1 MHLHFLGAAQTV
13 TGSAYLLE
21 TAKQRFLIDAG
32 LSQGSHKLEKRN
44 TRPLH
49 FLPRH
54 LDGIILTHAHADHS
68 GLIPRLVA
76 EGFRGPIYATPP
88 TIDLCRILL
97 ADSGTIQE
105 EDARY
110 ENKWRRRHGKDLVT
124 PLYTKQHAEQ
134 AMRYFERLPYGK
146 RISLGRNVKLTMH
159 DAGHILGSAILEL
172 EVEGSRIVF
181 SGDLGNKNTPLLH
194 PPAQIA
200 HADYLIVESTYG
212 DRLHADPTVRIRQLT
227 EVVRQAKGPIIIP
240 AFAVERTQELLW
252 DLSNLMREGRI
263 PEIPVYLDSPMA
275 ISATGVFEKHVNC
288 LSPEVQ
294 ARIRR
299 GESPLEMENLRIIR
313 DPSES
318 RALNGVQG
326 PCIIISASGMCEGGR
341 VKHHLFHHLPKPET
355 TVLFVGYQAERTL
368 GRRLR
373 DGAKEVSLFGETV
386 QVRAKIQSIEAYSAH
401 ADARGLLEWVGHMI
415 EPPAITFVTHGEQK
429 ASEALARALTD
440 RYGLY
445 TEIPKVGDV
454 YDLMPVAEPSLGR
467 LAPKG
472 ELA

>member
-32 LSQGSHKLEKRN
+32 LSQGSHKSERRN
-44 TRPLH
+44 TRPLQFH
-49 FLPRH
+49 PRH

-68 GLIPRLVA
+68 GLVPRLVA

-110 ENKWRRRHGKDLVT
+110 ENKWRRRYGKDLVT
-124 PLYTKQHAEQ
+124 PLYTKQQAEQ

-146 RISLGRNVKLTMH
+146 RISLGRNVKLTFH
-159 DAGHILGSAILEL
+159 DAGHILGSAIVEL
-172 EVEGSRIVF
+172 EVEGSRMVF
-181 SGDLGNKNTPLLH
+181 SGDLGKSNTPLLRD
-194 PPAQIA
+194 PARISQ
-200 HADYLIVESTYG
+200 ADYLIVESTYG
-212 DRLHADPTVRIRQLT
+212 DRLHGDPAQRLSQLVQ
-227 EVVRQAKGPIIIP
+227 VVSQAQGPIIIP
-240 AFAVERTQELLW
+240 AFAIERTQELLW
-252 DLSNLMREGRI
+252 DLADLMREGRI
-263 PEIPVYLDSPMA
+263 PEIPIYLDSPMA
-275 ISATGVFEKHVNC
+275 ISASGVFEKHVKC
-288 LSPEVQ
+288 LAPDIQ

-299 GESPLEMENLRIIR
+299 GESPFEMPNLHIIR
-313 DPSES
+313 EASES

-373 DGAKEVSLFGETV
+373 DGATEVSLFGETV
-386 QVRAKIQSIEAYSAH
+386 KVRATIHSIDAYSAH
-401 ADARGLLEWVGHMI
+401 ADAKGLLDWVGNII
-415 EPPAITFVTHGEQK
+415 EPPALTFVTHGEQR
-429 ASEALARALTD
+429 ASEALANALTD
-440 RYGLY
+440 RYGLL
-445 TEIPKVGDV
+445 TEIPRVGDV
-454 YDLMPVAEPSLGR
+454 YEITPVAEPALGR
-467 LAPKG
+467 LALKG

>member
-32 LSQGSHKLEKRN
+32 LSQGSHKSERRN
-44 TRPLH
+44 TRPLQFH
-49 FLPRH
+49 PRH

-68 GLIPRLVA
+68 GLVPRLVA

-110 ENKWRRRHGKDLVT
+110 ENKWRRRYGKDLVT
-124 PLYTKQHAEQ
+124 PLYTKQQAEQ

-146 RISLGRNVKLTMH
+146 RISLGRNVKLTLH
-159 DAGHILGSAILEL
+159 DAGHILGSAIVEL

-181 SGDLGNKNTPLLH
+181 SGDLGKSNTPLLRD
-194 PPAQIA
+194 PAKIA

-212 DRLHADPTVRIRQLT
+212 NRLHGDPSQRLSQLI
-227 EVVRQAKGPIIIP
+227 EVVRKAQGPIIIP

-252 DLSNLMREGRI
+252 DLADLTREGRI
-263 PEIPVYLDSPMA
+263 PEIPIFLDSPMA
-275 ISATGVFEKHVNC
+275 ISATGVFEKHLNC
-288 LSPEVQ
+288 LAPEIQ

-299 GESPLEMENLRIIR
+299 GESPLSMPNLHIIR
-313 DPSES
+313 EATES
-318 RALNGVQG
+318 RALNGMQG

-341 VKHHLFHHLPKPET
+341 VRHHLFHHLPKPET

-373 DGAKEVSLFGETV
+373 DGATEVSLFGETV
-386 QVRAKIQSIEAYSAH
+386 RVRAKIHSIDAYSAH
-401 ADARGLLEWVGHMI
+401 ADAKGLVDWVGHMI
-415 EPPAITFVTHGEQK
+415 ESPAMTFVTHGEQR
-429 ASEALARALTD
+429 ASEALANALTE
-440 RYGLY
+440 RYGLL
-445 TEIPKVGDV
+445 TEIPRVGDV
-454 YDLMPVAEPSLGR
+454 YEITPVAEPALGR
-467 LAPKG
+467 LALKA

>member
-32 LSQGSHKLEKRN
+32 LSQGSYKNERRN
-44 TRPLH
+44 TRPLQFH
-49 FLPRH
+49 PRH

-68 GLIPRLVA
+68 GLVPRLVA

-105 EDARY
+105 EDART
-110 ENKWRRRHGKDLVT
+110 ENKWRRRYGKDLIS
-124 PLYTKQHAEQ
+124 PLYTRQQAEQ

-146 RISLGRNVKLTMH
+146 RISIGRNIKLMLH
-159 DAGHILGSAILEL
+159 DAGHILGSAIVEL

-181 SGDLGNKNTPLLH
+181 SGDLGKSNSLLLRD
-194 PPAQIA
+194 PAQIP

-212 DRLHADPTVRIRQLT
+212 DRLHTDPSARLRQLID
-227 EVVRQAKGPIIIP
+227 VVREAEGPIIIP
-240 AFAVERTQELLW
+240 AFAIERTQELLW
-252 DLSNLMREGRI
+252 DLADLMREGRI
-263 PEIPVYLDSPMA
+263 PSLPIYLDSPMA
-275 ISATGVFEKHVNC
+275 ISATAVFEKHLNC
-288 LSPEVQ
+288 LSPRIQ
-294 ARIRR
+294 ARMRN
-299 GESPLEMENLRIIR
+299 GESPLEMPNLHILKE
-313 DPSES
+313 SAES
-318 RALNGVQG
+318 RALNSVQG

-341 VKHHLFHHLPKPET
+341 VRHHLYHHLPKPET
-355 TVLFVGYQAERTL
+355 TVLFVGFQAERTL

-386 QVRAKIQSIEAYSAH
+386 PVRAQIQSIDAYSAH
-401 ADARGLLEWVGHMI
+401 ADAKGLLNWVGTMI
-415 EPPAITFVTHGEQK
+415 EPPAMTFVTHGEQR
-429 ASEALARALTD
+429 ASEALARALSE
-440 RYGLY
+440 RYGLL
-445 TEIPKVGDV
+445 TEIPRVGDV
-454 YDLMPVAEPSLGR
+454 YEIKPVAEAVLGR

>member
-32 LSQGSHKLEKRN
+32 LSQGSHRSERRN
-44 TRPLH
+44 TRPLPFH
-49 FLPRH
+49 PRH

-68 GLIPRLVA
+68 GLVPRLVA

-110 ENKWRRRHGKDLVT
+110 ENKWRRRYGKEPLV
-124 PLYTKQHAEQ
+124 PLYTKQQAEQ
-134 AMRYFERLPYGK
+134 SMRYFERLPYSK
-146 RISLGRNVKLTMH
+146 RISLGRNVKLTLH
-159 DAGHILGSAILEL
+159 DAGHILGSAIVEL

-181 SGDLGNKNTPLLH
+181 SGDLGNKNTPLLRS
-194 PPAQIA
+194 PAPIG

-212 DRLHADPTVRIRQLT
+212 DRLHGDPDVRVRQLID
-227 EVVRQAKGPIIIP
+227 VVRSAKGPIIIP

-252 DLSNLMREGRI
+252 DLADLIREGRI
-263 PEIPVYLDSPMA
+263 PEIPIYLDSPMA
-275 ISATGVFEKHVNC
+275 ISATGVFEKHISC
-288 LSPEVQ
+288 LAPEVQ
-294 ARIRR
+294 VRFRG
-299 GESPLEMENLRIIR
+299 GESPFEMSNLHIMREA
-313 DPSES
+313 DES
-318 RALNGVQG
+318 RTLNGVQG

-341 VKHHLFHHLPKPET
+341 VKHHLLHHLPKPET

-373 DGAKEVSLFGETV
+373 DGAREVTLFGESV
-386 QVRAKIQSIEAYSAH
+386 PVRARIQSIDAYSAH
-401 ADARGLLEWVGHMI
+401 ADAQGLLEWVGQMI
-415 EPPAITFVTHGEQK
+415 EPPAMTFVTHGEPR
-429 ASEALARALTD
+429 ASEALSESLMKRF
-440 RYGLY
+440 GLL
-445 TEIPKVGDV
+445 TEIPRVGDV
-454 YDLMPVAEPSLGR
+454 YEITPIAESAFGR

-472 ELA
+472 QLA